1 MAGTALVFVCG
12 LLSMRAE
19 TSTSTDQVAKL
30 ILDGKLVACVP

>member
-19 TSTSTDQVAKL
+19 TSTSTDQVEKL
-30 ILDGKLVACVP
+30 ILDGKLVVCVP